1 MNLKSANEGRSRP
14 RPVNLVSRRLV
25 ALVLVALALALAA
38 GGARSAVAEPAPRA
52 AEWAPRDV
60 IATQFPVV
68 FARFADVDAIATAA
82 VLLDGVAAEANVSGA
97 VVRHLPALAL
107 EPGPHRASVRV
118 EDAGGGAAEVS
129 WSFVIL
135 PANVA
140 GEAAFALAPLAHAR
154 APAAL
159 PISDAELGVTSVEI
173 VPDRTLANLTVGFTR
188 LAGLPP
194 AAKPLWLTPLLLI
207 GAHAAADTPPG
218 FESVRLSLSVPR
230 QALDA
235 FDAKAENLVP
245 LAYRDG
251 RWDVLEVER
260 GDAAQDPENATLVAR
275 STGLHTLAVVADVQ
289 PPAVEVASPSDG
301 AILREIPDARVTATD
316 DTRVDRV
323 ALTLDGTL
331 VRARE
336 TRAEEADS
344 STIVADAALDGL
356 TDGRHV
362 LEIRAFDVAGNVASR
377 SWTFVL
383 DRVPPTFPTAAP
395 TSYAASAPAAIE
407 IALSDSLGGVD
418 AARVLVQLDGA
429 DVTRDAE
436 ITPLSVRYAPP
447 RALSPGEHVLTVRA
461 HDRAGNDATLEHSF
475 TVLAPTPAPTLALAL
490 AALAAVALTRTA
502 ARRTSRGGGPPR
514 P

>member
-1 MNLKSANEGRSRP
+1 MLKSANEGRSRP
-14 RPVNLVSRRLV
+14 RPVNLLSRRLV

-38 GGARSAVAEPAPRA
+38 GGALAEPAPPAPRA

-60 IATQFPVV
+60 IATQFPVL
-68 FARFADVDAIATAA
+68 FARFADVDGIAVAA
-82 VLLDGVAAEANVSGA
+82 VLLDGVAVEANVSGA
-97 VVRHLPALAL
+97 VVRHVPAVAL

-118 EDAGGGAAEVS
+118 EDAGGRSAAVA
-129 WSFVIL
+129 WSFVVL

-154 APAAL
+154 APAPL

-173 VPDRTLANLTVGFTR
+173 VPDETVANLTVGFTR

-194 AAKPLWLTPLLLI
+194 SATPLRLTPLLLL
-207 GAHAAADTPPG
+207 GAHAAADVRPG
-218 FESVRLSLSVPR
+218 FESVRISLSVPR
-230 QALDA
+230 QTLDA
-235 FDAKAENLVP
+235 FGADAENLVP
-245 LAYRDG
+245 LAFRDG

-260 GDAAQDPENATLVAR
+260 GEPPAAPGTVALVAR

-289 PPAVEVASPSDG
+289 PPVVDVASPSDG
-301 AILREIPDARVTATD
+301 AILREAPAVRVAAAD

-336 TRAEEADS
+336 TRAEDAGA
-344 STIVADAALDGL
+344 STILADAALENVP
-356 TDGRHV
+356 DGRHV
-362 LEIRAFDVAGNVASR
+362 LELRAFDVAGNVASR

-383 DRVPPTFPTAAP
+383 DRAPPTFPAAAP

-418 AARVLVQLDGA
+418 AARVIVQLDGV

-461 HDRAGNDATLEHSF
+461 HDRAGNDATFEHAF
-475 TVLAPTPAPTLALAL
+475 TVLAPAPALPLALAL
-490 AALAAVALTRTA
+490 ALVVAVALTRTA
-502 ARRTSRGGGPPR
+502 ARRTSRGGGLPR